1 MEKILNQD
9 LDKDEYYRILN
20 CFSSSNQNQI
30 RAEYKRL
37 ALQYH
42 PDKNKGHTEQYQ
54 KIKEAY
60 DVLGDPERRAVYD
73 RWRQSGLAVPFAD
86 YLQTASLSQTIHWHV
101 PPKMP
106 LGLTES
112 GETSSKPTYTSS
124 SAAPYTREKPSR
136 PTSFW
141 AFNKSDDLYARF
153 REYQL

>member
-1 MEKILNQD
+1 MLFG
-9 LDKDEYYRILN
+9 LWYYLFF
-20 CFSSSNQNQI
+20 FSRPAPRLQQNQI

-86 YLQTASLSQTIHWHV
+86 YLQTASLSQASI
-101 PPKMP
+101 
-106 LGLTES
+106 
-112 GETSSKPTYTSS
+112 
-124 SAAPYTREKPSR
+124 SR
-136 PTSFW
+136 QQF
-141 AFNKSDDLYARF
+141 L
-153 REYQL
+153 